1 MTHRNEPNLP
11 GRTPDWLPRA
21 VRLYL
26 DHVVH
31 GQSLRALARREGC
44 NASTVLRLVRRYEA
58 RRDDPLLD
66 QALTALASG
75 VAFVPL
81 DQPKSLTQNSMTPD
95 CLTPDCLTPD
105 CLTPDRLTSDRLTPD
120 CPPEEKDP
128 AAMTAPFR
136 PSAVQPIDEATLQRE
151 ARRVLRRLVEP
162 GAFLAIAPDLEKA
175 AVMRSAGGS
184 EPVTTTTMERRV
196 AQAFALKDWI
206 ACTKPGRISRYEL
219 TSAGRAALR
228 RMVEGDEVVPGLAEA
243 QSPFAGQHRDMAE
256 RDFRGADGAR
266 KARVNLA
273 ESPVQVLGRRRDK
286 AGQPFLSADLVQAA
300 ERLREDFEVA
310 HMGGP
315 RVAQN
320 WDRFLTV
327 GDRGGFR
334 GDSGLAEGPRAARDR
349 VQSGLKC
356 LTHPLDDL
364 VLLVCCHL
372 HGIETAEMRLGLTAR
387 SGKELLRVA
396 LTYLRRHYDE
406 TYGRSGPLIG

>member
-1 MTHRNEPNLP
+1 MSKVMTHRNDPNLP
-11 GRTPDWLPRA
+11 ERAPDWLPRA

-66 QALTALASG
+66 QALTALALG
-75 VAFVPL
+75 AAFAPVDP
-81 DQPKSLTQNSMTPD
+81 PKSPSPNPPPSEPVSVRLVPPD
-95 CLTPDCLTPD
+95 SLSPDFL
-105 CLTPDRLTSDRLTPD
+105 
-120 CPPEEKDP
+120 PEEKDP

-219 TSAGRAALR
+219 TPAGRAALR

-310 HMGGP
+310 QMGGP

-334 GDSGLAEGPRAARDR
+334 GDPGLAEGPRAARDR

>member
-1 MTHRNEPNLP
+1 MTHRTDKNP
-11 GRTPDWLPRA
+11 PDAALGWLPRD

-66 QALTALASG
+66 QALTALALGASF
-75 VAFVPL
+75 APL
-81 DQPKSLTQNSMTPD
+81 AEPKSMRPTKSLPV
-95 CLTPDCLTPD
+95 
-105 CLTPDRLTSDRLTPD
+105 
-120 CPPEEKDP
+120 EKDP
-128 AAMTAPFR
+128 AAMTASFR

-162 GAFLAIAPDLEKA
+162 GAFLAIAPDLDKA
-175 AVMRSAGGS
+175 AVMRSTGGA
-184 EPVTTTTMERRV
+184 EPMTTTTMERRV

-206 ACTKPGRISRYEL
+206 TCTKPGRISRYEL
-219 TSAGRAALR
+219 TAAGRAALR

-256 RDFRGADGAR
+256 REFRDTEGAR
-266 KARVNLA
+266 KARVNLS

-286 AGQPFLSADLVQAA
+286 AGQPFLNADLVQAA

-310 HMGGP
+310 QMGGP

-334 GDSGLAEGPRAARDR
+334 GDSGLGEGPRAARDR
-349 VQSGLKC
+349 VQTGLKC

-364 VLLVCCHL
+364 ALLVCCHL

>member
-1 MTHRNEPNLP
+1 MTHQNDPEPP
-11 GRTPDWLPRA
+11 EQVPERVPDWLPRA

-66 QALTALASG
+66 QALTALGLGA
-75 VAFVPL
+75 AFAPL
-81 DQPKSLTQNSMTPD
+81 DQIKSLAPNSMPPISPPAEPHSPHSPPHD
-95 CLTPDCLTPD
+95 SL
-105 CLTPDRLTSDRLTPD
+105 
-120 CPPEEKDP
+120 PEEKDP

-136 PSAVQPIDEATLQRE
+136 PSAVQPIDEATLLRE

-256 RDFRGADGAR
+256 REFRGTDGAR

-310 HMGGP
+310 QMGGP

-372 HGIETAEMRLGLTAR
+372 HGIETAETRLGLTAR

>member
-1 MTHRNEPNLP
+1 MSKVMTHRTDPDLP
-11 GRTPDWLPRA
+11 GASPDWLPRA

-31 GQSLRALARREGC
+31 GQSLRTLARREGC
-44 NASTVLRLVRRYEA
+44 NASTVLRLVRRYEQ

-66 QALTALASG
+66 QALTALTPLI
-75 VAFVPL
+75 VAEHRTRTPNL
-81 DQPKSLTQNSMTPD
+81 PK
-95 CLTPDCLTPD
+95 
-105 CLTPDRLTSDRLTPD
+105 
-120 CPPEEKDP
+120 EKDFP
-128 AAMTAPFR
+128 AMTAPVR
-136 PSAVQPIDEATLQRE
+136 SAAIQPIDDATLHRE

-175 AVMRSAGGS
+175 AVMRGAGGA
-184 EPVTTTTMERRV
+184 EPVTTTTLERRV

-206 ACTKPGRISRYEL
+206 ACTRAGRISRYEM
-219 TSAGRAALR
+219 TPAGRAALR
-228 RMVEGDEVVPGLAEA
+228 RMVEGDEVLPGLAEA

-256 RDFRGADGAR
+256 RQFHGTDGAR
-266 KARVNLA
+266 KARVNLT
-273 ESPVQVLGRRRDK
+273 ESPVQVLGRRTGK
-286 AGQPFLSADLVQAA
+286 NGQPFLAADLVGAA

-310 HMGGP
+310 QMGGP

-349 VQSGLKC
+349 VQAGLKC

-364 VLLVCCHL
+364 ALLVCCHL

-396 LTYLRRHYDE
+396 LTYLRRHYDD

>member
-1 MTHRNEPNLP
+1 MSKVVSHRTDPTLREAC
-11 GRTPDWLPRA
+11 PDWLPRA
-21 VRLYL
+21 VQLYL

-44 NASTVLRLVRRYEA
+44 NASTVLRLVRRYET

-66 QALTALASG
+66 QALTALTQRA
-75 VAFVPL
+75 AAADIPRL
-81 DQPKSLTQNSMTPD
+81 HAHSL
-95 CLTPDCLTPD
+95 
-105 CLTPDRLTSDRLTPD
+105 
-120 CPPEEKDP
+120 PEEKDF
-128 AAMTAPFR
+128 AAMTAPIR
-136 PSAVQPIDEATLQRE
+136 SAAILPIDEATLLRE

-162 GAFLAIAPDLEKA
+162 GAFLAIAPDLDKA
-175 AVMRSAGGS
+175 AVMRSAGGA
-184 EPVTTTTMERRV
+184 EPVTTTTLERRV

-219 TSAGRAALR
+219 TPAGRAALR

-243 QSPFAGQHRDMAE
+243 QSPFAGQHREMTVRE
-256 RDFRGADGAR
+256 FHSADGAR

-286 AGQPFLSADLVQAA
+286 AGQPFLSADLVGAA

-310 HMGGP
+310 QMGGP

-349 VQSGLKC
+349 VQAGLKC

-372 HGIETAEMRLGLTAR
+372 HGIETAETRLGLTAR

>member
-1 MTHRNEPNLP
+1 MMARHTTRPP
-11 GRTPDWLPRA
+11 VSAAPDWLPREA
-21 VRLYL
+21 RLYL

-31 GQSLRALARREGC
+31 GQSLRSLARREGC
-44 NASTVLRLVRRYEA
+44 NASTVLRMVRRYES

-66 QALTALASG
+66 QALTALAQG
-75 VAFVPL
+75 APFA
-81 DQPKSLTQNSMTPD
+81 SLGLLAS
-95 CLTPDCLTPD
+95 L
-105 CLTPDRLTSDRLTPD
+105 S
-120 CPPEEKDP
+120 EEKEP
-128 AAMTAPFR
+128 AAMTAPIR
-136 PSAVQPIDEATLQRE
+136 PAALQPIDEATLQRE

-162 GAFLAIAPDLEKA
+162 GAFLAVAPDLDKA
-175 AVMRSAGGS
+175 AVMRSAGGA
-184 EPVTTTTMERRV
+184 EPVATTTLERRV

-206 ACTKPGRISRYEL
+206 ACTRPGRIARYEL

-228 RMVEGDEVVPGLAEA
+228 RMMEGEVPVPGLAEA
-243 QSPFAGQHRDMAE
+243 QNPFAGQHRDMVE
-256 RDFRGADGAR
+256 RELRDGEGTR
-266 KARVNLA
+266 KVRVNLA
-273 ESPVQVLGRRRDK
+273 ESPVQVLGRRTARN
-286 AGQPFLSADLVQAA
+286 GQPFLASELVQAA

-310 HMGGP
+310 QMGGP

-349 VQSGLKC
+349 VQVALKC

-396 LTYLRRHYDE
+396 LTYLRRHYDA

>member
-1 MTHRNEPNLP
+1 MTHRNETNPSGAGP
-11 GRTPDWLPRA
+11 VWLPRA
-21 VRLYL
+21 VQLYL

-66 QALTALASG
+66 QALTALTPRGTSREMTCL
-75 VAFVPL
+75 PSH
-81 DQPKSLTQNSMTPD
+81 SLQ
-95 CLTPDCLTPD
+95 
-105 CLTPDRLTSDRLTPD
+105 
-120 CPPEEKDP
+120 EEKDS
-128 AAMTAPFR
+128 AAMTAPIR
-136 PSAVQPIDEATLQRE
+136 ASAVNPIDEATLQRE

-162 GAFLAIAPDLEKA
+162 GAFLAIAPDLDKA
-175 AVMRSAGGS
+175 AVMRSAGGA
-184 EPVTTTTMERRV
+184 EPVTTTTLERRV

-206 ACTKPGRISRYEL
+206 GCTKPGRISRYEL
-219 TSAGRAALR
+219 TPAGRAALR
-228 RMVEGDEVVPGLAEA
+228 RMVEGDEGVPGLAEA
-243 QSPFAGQHRDMAE
+243 QSPFAGQHRDMEE
-256 RDFRGADGAR
+256 RAFHGADGVR
-266 KARVNLA
+266 KARVNLS
-273 ESPVQVLGRRRDK
+273 ESPVQVLGRRLGK
-286 AGQPFLSADLVQAA
+286 SGQPFLAAELVGAA

-310 HMGGP
+310 QMGGP

-349 VQSGLKC
+349 VQAALKG

-364 VLLVCCHL
+364 ALLVCCHL

>member
-1 MTHRNEPNLP
+1 MPHLP
-11 GRTPDWLPRA
+11 GTGHLPTTGTIGVESPDWLPRA
-21 VRLYL
+21 ARLYL
-26 DHVVH
+26 DHVVGGH
-31 GQSLRALARREGC
+31 SLRALARREGC

-66 QALTALASG
+66 QALTELTEPPPRQI
-75 VAFVPL
+75 PL
-81 DQPKSLTQNSMTPD
+81 PSQ
-95 CLTPDCLTPD
+95 
-105 CLTPDRLTSDRLTPD
+105 
-120 CPPEEKDP
+120 EEDP
-128 AAMTAPFR
+128 AMTVPFR
-136 PSAVQPIDEATLQRE
+136 SVDETTLQRE
-151 ARRVLRRLVEP
+151 GRRVLRRLSEP
-162 GAFLAIAPDLEKA
+162 GAFLVIAPELEKA
-175 AVMRSAGGS
+175 AVMRASGS
-184 EPVTTTTMERRV
+184 GQPMTTTTMERRV

-206 ACTKPGRISRYEL
+206 GCTRPGRIARYEM
-219 TSAGRAALR
+219 TQAGRAALR
-228 RMVEGDEVVPGLAEA
+228 RMVEADEGARGGLAEA
-243 QSPFAGQHRDMAE
+243 PSPFAGQHRDMVE
-256 RDFRGADGAR
+256 RDFVEPGGTR

-286 AGQPFLSADLVQAA
+286 AGQPFLSADLVGAA

-310 HMGGP
+310 QMGGP

-349 VQSGLKC
+349 VQVALKC

-364 VLLVCCHL
+364 ALLVCCHL
-372 HGIETAEMRLGLTAR
+372 HGIETAETRLGLTAR

-396 LTYLRRHYDE
+396 LTYLRRHYDD

>member
-1 MTHRNEPNLP
+1 LP
-11 GRTPDWLPRA
+11 GAAAPAWLPRDA
-21 VRLYL
+21 RLYL

-44 NASTVLRLVRRYEA
+44 NASTVLRLVRRYES

-66 QALTALASG
+66 QALTALTQGAPF
-75 VAFVPL
+75 APL
-81 DQPKSLTQNSMTPD
+81 GPLLSL
-95 CLTPDCLTPD
+95 
-105 CLTPDRLTSDRLTPD
+105 
-120 CPPEEKDP
+120 PEEKDP
-128 AAMTAPFR
+128 SAMSAPIRSAALHPVDDA
-136 PSAVQPIDEATLQRE
+136 LLHRE

-162 GAFLAIAPDLEKA
+162 GAFLAIAPDLDKA
-175 AVMRSAGGS
+175 AVMRSAGGA
-184 EPVTTTTMERRV
+184 EPVTTTTLERRV

-206 ACTKPGRISRYEL
+206 SCTRPGRISRYEL

-228 RMVEGDEVVPGLAEA
+228 RMMEGDEVVPGLAEA

-256 RDFRGADGAR
+256 REFRDAEGPR
-266 KARVNLA
+266 RARVNLA
-273 ESPVQVLGRRRDK
+273 ESPVQVLGRRTGK
-286 AGQPFLSADLVQAA
+286 NGQPFLAPDLVQAA

-310 HMGGP
+310 QMGGP

-320 WDRFLTV
+320 WDRFLTT

-349 VQSGLKC
+349 VQLALKC

-364 VLLVCCHL
+364 ALLVCCHL

>member
-1 MTHRNEPNLP
+1 MTPQP
-11 GRTPDWLPRA
+11 DKTPVAAPEWLPRE

-66 QALTALASG
+66 QALTALVHGAPF
-75 VAFVPL
+75 APL
-81 DQPKSLTQNSMTPD
+81 EPPRSQ
-95 CLTPDCLTPD
+95 
-105 CLTPDRLTSDRLTPD
+105 
-120 CPPEEKDP
+120 PEEKDP

-136 PSAVQPIDEATLQRE
+136 PTAVPPIDEVTLQRE

-162 GAFLAIAPDLEKA
+162 GAFLAIAPDLGKA
-175 AVMRSAGGS
+175 AVMRSAGGA
-184 EPVTTTTMERRV
+184 EPVATTTLERRV
-196 AQAFALKDWI
+196 AQAFVLKDWI

-219 TSAGRAALR
+219 TAAGRAALR
-228 RMVEGDEVVPGLAEA
+228 RMVEGDELIPGLAEA

-256 RDFRGADGAR
+256 REFHAADGPR

-286 AGQPFLSADLVQAA
+286 SGQPFLPPDLVGAA

-310 HMGGP
+310 QMGGP

-372 HGIETAEMRLGLTAR
+372 HGIETAETRLGLTAR